1 MGPVTAARRT
11 AASFG
16 VGARPDELR
25 AESQHFLD
33 IGRMRVKRLAQRVAR
48 QNVRLVER
56 AEVVH
61 YAFAHPPVWI
71 AQAHHRPRAD
81 VTARNTAWI
90 SGGVFLSHVSL
101 LI

>member
-1 MGPVTAARRT
+1 MTAARRT

-16 VGARPDELR
+16 LGVRSDELGV
-25 AESQHFLD
+25 ESQHFLD
-33 IGRMRVKRLAQRVAR
+33 IGRMRVKRLAQRLAG
-48 QNVRLVER
+48 QNVRLAER
-56 AEVVH
+56 AQVMH

-71 AQAHHRPRAD
+71 AQAHHRPRPD

-90 SGGVFLSHVSL
+90 NGGVFLSHVSL